1 MREWERVRAR
11 VRERERVKLED
22 EGKGEGEGEATF
34 DWLFWEKRFERSG
47 TLSLLVR

>member
-1 MREWERVRAR
+1 MR
-11 VRERERVKLED
+11 VRERAMERVKLED

-34 DWLFWEKRFERSG
+34 DWLFWEKRFETSG

>member
-22 EGKGEGEGEATF
+22 EGKGEGEATF

-47 TLSLLVR
+47 TLSL

>member
-22 EGKGEGEGEATF
+22 EGKGEGEATF